1 MEYFINFLN
10 SDKHFYYV
18 FSSYFI
24 VFFLLILI
32 FLQTSIKLRKLE
44 KKLFCGFS
52 VKGYSN
58 LLHVM
63 ILFHEIYSAQFSGV
77 VSGAQESTHTF
88 PHQHLLHRG
97 RGLLPPLEHPWTL
110 WDPPRIPREGKI
122 NLKS

>member
-44 KKLFCGFS
+44 KKLNS
-52 VKGYSN
+52 KLRN
-58 LLHVM
+58 
-63 ILFHEIYSAQFSGV
+63 E
-77 VSGAQESTHTF
+77 T
-88 PHQHLLHRG
+88 
-97 RGLLPPLEHPWTL
+97 
-110 WDPPRIPREGKI
+110 K
-122 NLKS
+122 N